1 MIADITRAVMQ
12 TRAKR
17 NRAER
22 IVEAIELTTRLERR
36 VELRLDNLHKDR
48 KRYHR
53 LAVRWLSEAKTYAA
67 RAKRLRNFVERESAQ
82 WASTGNLIASLLIRK

>member
-22 IVEAIELTTRLERR
+22 IVEAIELTERLDRR
-36 VELRLDNLHKDR
+36 VQRRLDSLHRDR

-53 LAVRWLSEAKTYAA
+53 LAVRWLADAKTYAA
-67 RAKRLRNFVERESAQ
+67 RAKRLRDFVEREAAQ
-82 WASTGNLIASLLIRK
+82 WASTGNLVASLLIRK